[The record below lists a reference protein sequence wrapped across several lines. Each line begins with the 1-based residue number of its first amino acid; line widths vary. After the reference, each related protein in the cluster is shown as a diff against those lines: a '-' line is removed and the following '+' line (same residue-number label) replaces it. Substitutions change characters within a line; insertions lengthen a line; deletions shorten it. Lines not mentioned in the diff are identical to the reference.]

1 MNDFLKNF
9 NPREESH
16 VFWLKAIG
24 EAMAKATNGKRVNLD
39 AVVNENP
46 MGCTMTNMLE
56 FAEIHFQLSMK
67 YSTAVLN
74 RNAFVPK

>member
-1 MNDFLKNF
+1 MNIFSRILTREKNHTS
-9 NPREESH
+9 PGSRPSAGDSSH
-16 VFWLKAIG
+16 
-24 EAMAKATNGKRVNLD
+24 NGKRVNLD